1 MISKISSLKKPLTEF
16 QSELVYLG
24 VAIETKS
31 ETKSALPISHFVD
44 LEEFFLAA
52 TYNLQSARIAEGFLC
67 WLMRY
72 GHLLSPSKTRRL
84 IQLNTI
90 YDQSVFGGFVE
101 YLTSHNINAH
111 QWHILK
117 PFMKRNK
124 TRRPLFDGPR
134 PYSPN
139 PVFLKYNIVV
149 HNYKCDEEKF
159 LTPTSHVYKN
169 CVELKNRALF
179 GSVVNADV
187 ASYLKWNPNATP
199 YQIAKA
205 THNHKARVFE
215 VYEDIKIAI

>member
-1 MISKISSLKKPLTEF
+1 MISKNSSHKKTFEEF
-16 QSELVYLG
+16 QSELIYLG

-31 ETKSALPISHFVD
+31 ALSVSHFVD

-52 TYNLQSARIAEGFLC
+52 TYNLQASRIAEGFLC

-84 IQLNTI
+84 IQLNAI
-90 YDQSVFGGFVE
+90 YDQSIFGGFVE
-101 YLTSHNINAH
+101 YLMSHNINSL
-111 QWHILK
+111 QWRILK
-117 PFMKRNK
+117 PFVKRNK
-124 TRRPLFDGPR
+124 TRRPLIDGPR
-134 PYSPN
+134 PHSPN

-149 HNYKCDEEKF
+149 HDYKCDEEKF
-159 LTPTSHVYKN
+159 LTPTSQVYKN

-187 ASYLKWNPNATP
+187 ASYLKWNPKATP

-205 THNHKARVFE
+205 IHNHKARVFE
-215 VYEDIKIAI
+215 VYEDIKVAI